1 MKSFEVIKK
10 RRMELGLSQA
20 KLGEKVGY
28 TQQAIQLI
36 ENGKRKLDEDNI
48 ITFAKALGISP
59 ADILSEF
66 SQPSPVRTIFKVG
79 YVQAGKFNEACQLPE
94 NEWETIPYPINDNY
108 KKANIFAL
116 GVKGDS
122 MNLVFPPERTTLICC
137 PLADWLEANQDADIE
152 GRYIIAY
159 RRTPDGLC
167 EATVKKYTKI
177 DASTIILVAES
188 TNPEIKPIVLH
199 PDSNEYEIA
208 AVVIGDMR
216 IY

>member
-1 MKSFEVIKK
+1 MKPFEVIKK
-10 RRMELGLSQA
+10 RRIEIGLSQA

-48 ITFAKALGISP
+48 INFSKALGISP

-66 SQPSPVRTIFKVG
+66 SKPSPVKTIYKVG
-79 YVQAGKFNEACQLPE
+79 FVQAGKFNEACQLPE
-94 NEWETIPYPINDNY
+94 SEWEEIPYPINENY
-108 KKANIFAL
+108 KKAHIFAL
-116 GVKGDS
+116 GVRGDS
-122 MNLVFPPERTTLICC
+122 MNLVFPPEKTTLICC
-137 PLADWLEANQDADIE
+137 PLSDWLETNPKADME
-152 GRYIIAY
+152 GKYIIVY
-159 RRTPDGLC
+159 RRSPDGLC

-177 DASTIILVAES
+177 DDSTIILVAES

-199 PDSNEYEIA
+199 PDNNEYQIS

-216 IY
+216 VY

>member
-1 MKSFEVIKK
+1 MGNEIIKYK
-10 RRMELGLSQA
+10 REELGLSQSA
-20 KLGEKVGY
+20 LGKIIGISQQHIDRYEKGYPIPLDKVLLFSEKLGINKWD
-28 TQQAIQLI
+28 LLP
-36 ENGKRKLDEDNI
+36 ENFRPQETGQIYRI
-48 ITFAKALGISP
+48 
-59 ADILSEF
+59 
-66 SQPSPVRTIFKVG
+66 G

-94 NEWETIPYPINDNY
+94 NEWEAIPYPINDNY

>member
-94 NEWETIPYPINDNY
+94 NEWEAIPYPINDNY

>member
-1 MKSFEVIKK
+1 MGNEIIRIKREEQK
-10 RRMELGLSQA
+10 LSQS
-20 KLGEKVGY
+20 
-28 TQQAIQLI
+28 
-36 ENGKRKLDEDNI
+36 
-48 ITFAKALGISP
+48 ALGKLIGVSQQHIDRYEKGYP
-59 ADILSEF
+59 VPLDKVLLLSHTLNINKWDLLPEAF
-66 SQPSPVRTIFKVG
+66 HPQETKAIFKVG

-122 MNLVFPPERTTLICC
+122 MNLVFPPNKTTLICC